1 MPSAATGSG
10 RWGNG
15 GGTGACWWR
24 LAQPCARTPG
34 MPGIAHAK
42 WPCQDRHGLR
52 RCHRL
57 TNPSCWRWPC
67 AAARLSVYGL
77 EVKETQGAI
86 GGGRGEVV
94 VVAAAVAFEQVR
106 TLLDLFSGFGE
117 IFDGVKYLWGR
128 SRSALPNQT

>member
-1 MPSAATGSG
+1 M
-10 RWGNG
+10 
-15 GGTGACWWR
+15 
-24 LAQPCARTPG
+24 
-34 MPGIAHAK
+34 
-42 WPCQDRHGLR
+42 
-52 RCHRL
+52 
-57 TNPSCWRWPC
+57 
-67 AAARLSVYGL
+67 YGL

-128 SRSALPNQT
+128 SRPALPNQT